1 VAWVTGSAELVAA
14 VRTAKQFLTYVASGP
29 FQYAVAEALALP
41 DTYYTAFREDL
52 RTKRD
57 LLAAGLT
64 DAGFRVYAPQ
74 GTYFITTDI
83 ADIAPG
89 IDALTF
95 CRELPE
101 KCGVVAVPN
110 SVFYD
115 HPTAGRTQ
123 VRFAFC
129 KRESVLTEAA
139 SRLRKAFNG

>member
-1 VAWVTGSAELVAA
+1 VTGSPDLVAA
-14 VRTAKQFLTYVASGP
+14 VRIAKQFLTYVASGP

-41 DTYYTAFREDL
+41 DTYYADFRDDL
-52 RTKRD
+52 QAKRD
-57 LLAAGLT
+57 LLAAGLR
-64 DAGFRVYAPQ
+64 DAGFQVYAPQ

-83 ADIAPG
+83 AQLAPG
-89 IDALTF
+89 VDALTF
-95 CRELPE
+95 CRSLPE

-115 HPTAGRTQ
+115 HPTTGRTQ
-123 VRFAFC
+123 VRLAFR